1 MLALRDWLSRDF
13 LASDGVL
20 DQITIRGFKEADAD
34 QVRALFTKVNRS
46 LAPPSLSERMDAYI
60 VQSLREEIDR
70 ISDYYGAKGGSFW
83 VAVSNDRIVGMFG
96 LEPSSPDTMELR
108 RMYVD
113 PDCRRQGIA

>member
-1 MLALRDWLSRDF
+1 MSRDF

-20 DQITIRGFKEADAD
+20 EQITIRGFREADAD